1 MVKIAPSILAADLLK
16 IKEEVNIVDEAGAEY
31 IHIDVMDGNF
41 VPNITF
47 GSNIVKSL
55 KATTNRILDVHLMIT
70 PILRHIP
77 DFIKAGSDIISFH
90 PEADNNPNKII
101 EVIKNEDCKAGI
113 AINTNVSVESIK
125 DYLKNIDQVIV
136 MTVKPGFGGQ
146 KFLHEQAKKI
156 ISLREIKESL
166 DLSFDIQVDGGI
178 NAETSKI
185 CIDNGAD
192 ILVAGSYIFQSNK
205 ENYKF
210 LIDSLR

>member
-1 MVKIAPSILAADLLK
+1 
-16 IKEEVNIVDEAGAEY
+16 
-31 IHIDVMDGNF
+31 
-41 VPNITF
+41 
-47 GSNIVKSL
+47 
-55 KATTNRILDVHLMIT
+55 
-70 PILRHIP
+70 
-77 DFIKAGSDIISFH
+77 
-90 PEADNNPNKII
+90 
-101 EVIKNEDCKAGI
+101 
-113 AINTNVSVESIK
+113 
-125 DYLKNIDQVIV
+125 

>member
-1 MVKIAPSILAADLLK
+1 MIKIAPSILAADLLK
-16 IKEEVNIVDEAGAEY
+16 MEEEVSLVDKAGAEY

-55 KATTNRILDVHLMIT
+55 KNITNKILDVHLMIT
-70 PILRHIP
+70 PVSRHIE
-77 DFIKAGSDIISFH
+77 DFINAGSNIISFH
-90 PEADNNPNKII
+90 PEADTEPKKII
-101 EVIKNEDCKAGI
+101 EIIKNKNCKVGI
-113 AINTNVSVESIK
+113 AINTNLTVESIK
-125 DYLKNIDQVIV
+125 DYLKDIDQVIV

-146 KFLHEQAKKI
+146 KFLHEHAKKI
-156 ISLREIKESL
+156 IRLKEIKESL
-166 DLSFDIQVDGGI
+166 NLKFDIQVDGGI

-185 CIDNGAD
+185 CINNGAD

-205 ENYKF
+205 EKYKF